1 MGMREIVLDTE
12 TTGLEPTDGHRIVEI
27 GCVEL
32 VNHVPT
38 GRVFH
43 HYVNPGR
50 AIDVGAQAV
59 SGITDEMLLDKA
71 PFSSIVGDFLA
82 FIDDAPIVI
91 HNAAFDIAFLNIE
104 LKLAGLPPIYAERA
118 IDTLAIAKRK
128 FPGAPASLDA
138 LCRRYS
144 IDLAVRDKH
153 GALVDA
159 QLLAQVYLE
168 LIGGRQTNLGLIE
181 DAIAASA
188 ITILQHHR
196 QVARPEPLLPLLT
209 PDEAAAHA
217 AFIKSLRGEVMW
229 AY

>member
-1 MGMREIVLDTE
+1 MREIVLDTE

-27 GCVEL
+27 GCIEL
-32 VNHVPT
+32 MNHVPT

-50 AIDVGAQAV
+50 TIDVGAQAI
-59 SGITDEMLLDKA
+59 SGITDEMLQDKA
-71 PFSSIVGDFLA
+71 PFASIIKEFLD

-91 HNAAFDIAFLNIE
+91 HNAAFDLAFLNIE
-104 LKLAGLPPIYAERA
+104 MRLAGLPPLFAERA
-118 IDTLAIAKRK
+118 IDTLEIAKRK

-138 LCRRYS
+138 LCKRYS
-144 IDLAVRDKH
+144 IDLTVRDKH

-168 LIGGRQTNLGLIE
+168 LIGGRQTNLALIE
-181 DAIAASA
+181 DVIASSA
-188 ITILQHHR
+188 ITIVPHER
-196 QVARPEPLLPLLT
+196 QLPRPEPMLPLLT
-209 PDEAAAHA
+209 PEEAAAHA
-217 AFIKSLRGEVMW
+217 AFLKTLRGDVLW

>member
-1 MGMREIVLDTE
+1 MREIVLDTE

-32 VNHVPT
+32 INHVPT
-38 GRVFH
+38 GRIFH

-59 SGITDEMLLDKA
+59 SGITDEMLQDKA
-71 PFSSIVGDFLA
+71 PFSSIVNELLT

-91 HNAAFDIAFLNIE
+91 HNAAFDLAFLNIE
-104 LKLAGLPPIYAERA
+104 MRLAGLPPLFSERA
-118 IDTLAIAKRK
+118 IDTLAIARRK

-168 LIGGRQTNLGLIE
+168 LIGGRQTNLALIE
-181 DAIAASA
+181 DAISNSA
-188 ITILQHHR
+188 ITILAHER
-196 QVARPEPLLPLLT
+196 QLPRPEPMPPLLT

-217 AFIKSLRGEVMW
+217 AFIKTLRGEILW

>member
-1 MGMREIVLDTE
+1 MREIVLDTE
-12 TTGLEPTDGHRIVEI
+12 TTGLEPADGHRIIEI

-32 VNHVPT
+32 INHVPT

-50 AIDVGAQAV
+50 AIDAGAQAV
-59 SGITDEMLLDKA
+59 SGITDEMLLDKP
-71 PFSSIVGDFLA
+71 PFSAIVHDFMA
-82 FIDDAPIVI
+82 FIEDAPIVI
-91 HNAAFDIAFLNIE
+91 HNAAFDLAFLNIE
-104 LKLAGLPPIYAERA
+104 LRHANLEPIFAERA
-118 IDTLAIAKRK
+118 IDTLAIVKRK

-138 LCRRYS
+138 LCKRYS

-168 LIGGRQTNLGLIE
+168 LIGGRQTNLALIE
-181 DAIAASA
+181 DAIGSSG
-188 ITILQHHR
+188 ITIIAHEKQLP
-196 QVARPEPLLPLLT
+196 RPEPILPLLT
-209 PDEAAAHA
+209 PEEAAAHA
-217 AFIKSLRGEVMW
+217 AFVKTLRGEPLW